1 MQEDIIDCL
10 NNIALFD
17 KLEANELKTISEY
30 MNTVQITKGAILFNE
45 GDKGDYVCFVVDGKL
60 DVIKE
65 SDAHDAVVIT
75 TLSKG
80 RSIGDMSIID
90 NFPRSATI
98 KAQTDS
104 KLVTL
109 SRKDFDIILDEY
121 PRIGIKVLKG
131 MTRLLS
137 LYLRKASGQLT
148 EIK

>member
-1 MQEDIIDCL
+1 
-10 NNIALFD
+10 
-17 KLEANELKTISEY
+17 
-30 MNTVQITKGAILFNE
+30 
-45 GDKGDYVCFVVDGKL
+45 
-60 DVIKE
+60 
-65 SDAHDAVVIT
+65 
-75 TLSKG
+75 
-80 RSIGDMSIID
+80 MSIID

>member
-80 RSIGDMSIID
+80 RSIGDMSILKKRIFIIFLSFKGIEYGD
-90 NFPRSATI
+90 I
-98 KAQTDS
+98 K
-104 KLVTL
+104 
-109 SRKDFDIILDEY
+109 Y
-121 PRIGIKVLKG
+121 
-131 MTRLLS
+131 
-137 LYLRKASGQLT
+137 
-148 EIK
+148 

>member
-17 KLEANELKTISEY
+17 KLESNELKTISEY